1 MPTGADSGGALAI
14 TRLWSGSEMVAAGM
28 LDWGTADGPD
38 SGLVLHQ
45 EWTQSKHRR
54 NPCLPA
60 QSCGVWEVH
69 EAMVIGPNPEQRV
82 QRSVI

>member
-28 LDWGTADGPD
+28 LDWGTADGLD

-54 NPCLPA
+54 NPAFQLSPVV
-60 QSCGVWEVH
+60 SGKSMRRW
-69 EAMVIGPNPEQRV
+69 
-82 QRSVI
+82 